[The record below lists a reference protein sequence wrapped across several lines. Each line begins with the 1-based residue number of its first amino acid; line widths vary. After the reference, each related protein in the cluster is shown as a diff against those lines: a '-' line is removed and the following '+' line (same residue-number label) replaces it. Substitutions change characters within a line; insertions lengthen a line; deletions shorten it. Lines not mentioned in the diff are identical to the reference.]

1 MKSRIYAFFAGY
13 ALLVF
18 ACFAFAGVKPWV
30 AVALYVGYVVLC
42 YWLMSV
48 EPTATHNEGEEA

>member
-30 AVALYVGYVVLC
+30 AVALYAGYIVLC
-42 YWLMSV
+42 YWLMRD
-48 EPTATHNEGEEA
+48 THNEGEEA